1 MAAEAGEAYT
11 LNRNPMDTHLNLL
24 IQDYVR
30 AVDSAVALM
39 QEGGIPRP
47 SSNVEWAKREI
58 PQKGVLPGGV
68 PYFKHGFGCFVE
80 LPGRPV
86 DFDFGFEGQTNGFD
100 LGRLQ
105 RFAGDRL
112 HSYGFDSEDEFKNIF
127 KQAVDSG
134 ALRFSGYVLYY
145 PEPSNGA

>member
-1 MAAEAGEAYT
+1 MAVERGEAYT
-11 LNRNPMDTHLNLL
+11 LNGNPMDTHLNLL
-24 IQDYVR
+24 IQDYAR
-30 AVDSAVALM
+30 AVNSAVALM
-39 QEGGIPRP
+39 QKGGLPKP
-47 SSNVEWAKREI
+47 SSNIEWSRYEI

-80 LPGRPV
+80 LPGSPV

-100 LGRLQ
+100 SGRLL

-112 HSYGFDSEDEFKNIF
+112 HSYGFSSVADFESIF

-134 ALRFSGYVLYY
+134 SLRFSGYVLYY